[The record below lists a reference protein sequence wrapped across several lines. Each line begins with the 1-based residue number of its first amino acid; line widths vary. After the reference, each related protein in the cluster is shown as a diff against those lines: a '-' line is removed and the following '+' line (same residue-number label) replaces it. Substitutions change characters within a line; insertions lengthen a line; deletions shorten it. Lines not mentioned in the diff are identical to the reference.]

1 MRKQGK
7 YRSENKPDAS
17 ILNSFHWQEGIPSIT
32 YSVGGKFRQYYV
44 SITHEPAA
52 LAMSSRAGIWN
63 AANLIII
70 RNSNQLCTWCSVR
83 KAVMIHKNCLLLMQA
98 SLHQ

>member
-1 MRKQGK
+1 MPAYLILSTGK
-7 YRSENKPDAS
+7 KGFPVSLIALVAS
-17 ILNSFHWQEGIPSIT
+17 FDSIM
-32 YSVGGKFRQYYV
+32 FPF
-44 SITHEPAA
+44 THEPAA

-83 KAVMIHKNCLLLMQA
+83 KAVTIHKNCLLLMQA
-98 SLHQ
+98 SLH